1 MSALT
6 LISPDPATTG
16 AEDWR
21 VDARCADAAGSLTE
35 LFFSEDL
42 TDIARA
48 KAFCAGCPVRVECLT
63 GALER
68 REPWGVWGGESIV
81 NGRVTVRR
89 PRGRPPKVARL
100 EPVVEWE
107 IPVADIA

>member
-6 LISPDPATTG
+6 LITTETT
-16 AEDWR
+16 EDAWR
-21 VDARCADAAGSLTE
+21 VDARCRDDAGTLTD

-42 TDIARA
+42 ADIARA
-48 KAFCAGCPVRVECLT
+48 KAFCAGCVVRSECLA

-89 PRGRPPKVARL
+89 PRGRPPKVARI
-100 EPVVEWE
+100 EPAADWE
-107 IPVADIA
+107 IVVADIA